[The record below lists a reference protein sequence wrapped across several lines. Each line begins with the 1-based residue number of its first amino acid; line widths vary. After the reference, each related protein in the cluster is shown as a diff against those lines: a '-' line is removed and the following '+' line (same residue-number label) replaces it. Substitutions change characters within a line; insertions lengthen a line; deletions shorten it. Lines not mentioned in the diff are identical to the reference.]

1 MGPNL
6 TQNLHVVAG
15 TDYTNGQQQLVF
27 NFQRDNIKIQV
38 PDDVKKGNYRIGV
51 IEDDWFIVK
60 YVGRVTDQKLQER
73 LLQHKNHTDAHYY
86 DDSHYFFYSAADS
99 DNDAIKQECIDYHSF
114 GGDDN
119 LDNDCHPAL
128 PQGEKCPWSDCDHV
142 GGE

>member
-27 NFQRDNIKIQV
+27 NFQRDNIKIQI

-51 IEDDWFIVK
+51 IEGDRFIVK
-60 YVGRVTDQKLQER
+60 YVGRATDQTLKER
-73 LLQHKNHTDAHYY
+73 LLQHKNHADTHYY
-86 DDSHYFFYSAADS
+86 DDNHYFFYSSAGS
-99 DNDAIKQECIDYHSF
+99 DDDAIKQECIDYHSF
-114 GGDDN
+114 GGDEY

-128 PQGEKCPWSDCDHV
+128 SLGEHCPWPDCDHV